1 MILRPVTPIGNDAV
15 FGKDTFTLNPRSINP
30 LGNDALGND
39 ALGNDALGN
48 DAFDNDVLDKGALED
63 ESPTVWYSR
72 NVLELME
79 QFQNRKSSIESEL
92 DEALKVAGSDKTK
105 VIGAGKLYAK
115 RMSELQLA
123 YTDKTQ
129 QLIES
134 WKERME
140 ATEELN

>member
-30 LGNDALGND
+30 LGND

-129 QLIES
+129 QLLEG
-134 WKERME
+134 WKKRME
-140 ATEELN
+140 ATEE

>member
-30 LGNDALGND
+30 LGND

>member
-30 LGNDALGND
+30 
-39 ALGNDALGN
+39 LGNDALGN

-134 WKERME
+134 WKERMD